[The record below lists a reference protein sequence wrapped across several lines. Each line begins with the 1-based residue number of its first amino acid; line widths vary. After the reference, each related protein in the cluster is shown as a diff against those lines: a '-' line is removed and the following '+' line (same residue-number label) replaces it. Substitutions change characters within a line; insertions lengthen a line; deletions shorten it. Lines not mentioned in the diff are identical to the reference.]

1 MKTSEEVKRINSSL
15 YLLRIALVEAGITK
29 YKLVYI
35 DSDEVVV
42 LNNNVRVN
50 VHMDSVEATLRDVM
64 RAIIKEEERC

>member
-1 MKTSEEVKRINSSL
+1 MKTSEEVENIDNSL
-15 YLLRIALVEAGITK
+15 YLLRLALIEAGITK

-42 LNNNVRVN
+42 LNDNARVN

>member
-1 MKTSEEVKRINSSL
+1 MKTSKEVENINSSL
-15 YLLRIALVEAGITK
+15 YLLRLALIEAGITK
-29 YKLVYI
+29 YRLLYI
-35 DSDEVVV
+35 DSDEVVI

>member
-1 MKTSEEVKRINSSL
+1 MKTSEEVENIDNSL
-15 YLLRIALVEAGITK
+15 YLLRLALIEAGITK

-42 LNNNVRVN
+42 LNDNARVN

-64 RAIIKEEERC
+64 RAIIKEEEGC

>member
-29 YKLVYI
+29 YRLVYI

>member
-1 MKTSEEVKRINSSL
+1 MKTSEEVENINSSL
-15 YLLRIALVEAGITK
+15 YLLRLALIEAGITK
-29 YKLVYI
+29 YRLLYI
-35 DSDEVVV
+35 DSDEVVI

>member
-1 MKTSEEVKRINSSL
+1 MKTSEEVEKIDSSL
-15 YLLRIALVEAGITK
+15 YLLRLALIEAGITK

-42 LNNNVRVN
+42 LNDNVRVN